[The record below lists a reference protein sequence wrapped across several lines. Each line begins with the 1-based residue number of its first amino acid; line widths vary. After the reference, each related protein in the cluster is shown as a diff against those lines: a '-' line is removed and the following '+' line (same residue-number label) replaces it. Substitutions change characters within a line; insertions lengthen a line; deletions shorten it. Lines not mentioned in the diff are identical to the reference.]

1 VTAPTDKII
10 NYFNELNTIPR
21 CSKNE
26 AGVCRWLQHWA
37 EGHGFSSRVDAAGN
51 LVVRVPAGKGYEAAP
66 PVVIQGHMDMVC
78 EKTPDSTHDFS
89 KDPIVSHRDGEWIT
103 AADTTLGADNG
114 IAIAYAM
121 VMAEDTIDRPA
132 LELLFTVDE
141 ETGLNGAKELP
152 PDFIDGRIL
161 INLDSEDEG
170 IFTIGCAGG
179 IDTRITLPFS
189 AKTVPEKKA
198 PYRLSV
204 GKLRGGHSGI
214 DIHKGRGNANKI
226 LARLLTAISDQT
238 PLRLSALK
246 GGSKKNAIPRDA
258 EALFYMDASRFEAAR
273 KVIRALE
280 LDIVEELRHTDPG
293 IAIDLMA
300 LDRAPGNPEG
310 LSERASR
317 KVLDLL
323 LALPNG
329 VYGISAQA
337 GGAVETSCNLAV
349 ISLAAGS
356 LTITSSQRSAA
367 MSRLAEMTAMV
378 HAVASLAGA
387 ETKDMDSY
395 PPWPPDMRSRLL
407 ERSIEAFR
415 TLYGRAPEIQ
425 VIHAG
430 LECAVIGSL
439 FPGMEMIS
447 FGPTIRNPH
456 SPGERLH
463 VPSIENVWGFLLAL
477 LRLIKPATKGAP

>member
-1 VTAPTDKII
+1 VVAPTDKILD
-10 NYFNELNTIPR
+10 YFEQLNAIPR

-26 AGVCRWLQHWA
+26 APVCRWLEQWA
-37 EGHGFSSRVDAAGN
+37 GSHGFHSKTDAAGN
-51 LVVRVPAGKGYEAAP
+51 LVVRIPAGKGYETAP
-66 PVVIQGHMDMVC
+66 LVVIQGHMDMVC

-89 KDPIVSHRDGEWIT
+89 KDPIVSHRDGEWV
-103 AADTTLGADNG
+103 AAGDTTLGADNG

-121 VMAEDTIDRPA
+121 VMAEDTVDRPA

-189 AKTVPEKKA
+189 TTMVPEEKA

-204 GKLRGGHSGI
+204 GELGGGHSGI

-226 LARLLTAISDQT
+226 LARLLTAISDQA

-258 EALFYMDASRFEAAR
+258 EALFYMDASRFETVR
-273 KVIRALE
+273 KVVGALE
-280 LDIVEELRHTDPG
+280 TDIAEELRHTDPG
-293 IAIDLMA
+293 ITIELMA
-300 LDRAPGNPEG
+300 LDRTPGNHEG

-317 KVLDLL
+317 QVLDLL

-337 GGAVETSCNLAV
+337 GGTVETSCNLAV
-349 ISLAAGS
+349 IRLADGS

-367 MSRLAEMTAMV
+367 VSRLAEMTAMV
-378 HAVASLAGA
+378 QAVASLAGA
-387 ETKDMDSY
+387 EAKDMDSY
-395 PPWPPDMRSRLL
+395 PPWPPDMRARLL
-407 ERSIEAFR
+407 ERSIKVYR
-415 TLYGRAPEIQ
+415 TLNGRAPEIQ

-430 LECAVIGSL
+430 LECAVIGSI

-463 VPSIENVWGFLLAL
+463 VPSIEKVWNFLLAL
-477 LRLIKPATKGAP
+477 LRSMKNGTNGAH